1 VTRRALLLDFGG
13 VITTDFYGA
22 LRSFC
27 IREGLPEDAIEVT
40 LRTRPDI
47 QSVLKDAECGRVPQ
61 ADLESVLGE
70 ALGISA
76 DGLVRRAGTDLHP
89 CEQVLSLAARARERG
104 LPVGVLSNSWGSG
117 TDGYDAYAG
126 YDLDNRFDVVVISD
140 QVGMSKPDED
150 IYRLAA
156 AKLGV
161 VPEQCAFADDNPSYL
176 PPARALGMAVVHF
189 TTPDTGVPEIAAL
202 LGLSLFG

>member
-1 VTRRALLLDFGG
+1 MTRHALLLDFGG

-27 IREGLPEDAIEVT
+27 VREGLPEDAIEVT
-40 LRTRPDI
+40 LRTQPAIRAM
-47 QSVLKDAECGRVPQ
+47 LKDAECGRVPQ
-61 ADLESVLGE
+61 ADLEA
-70 ALGISA
+70 ALGGALGVSP
-76 DGLVRRAGTDLHP
+76 DGLVGRAGADLKP
-89 CEQVLSLAARARERG
+89 CEPVLGLAARTRQSG

-117 TDGYDAYAG
+117 ADGYDAYAG
-126 YDLDNRFDVVVISD
+126 YDLENRFDAVVISD

-161 VPEQCAFADDNPSYL
+161 APEECVFADDNPSYL

-189 TTPDTGVPEIAAL
+189 TAPDTGVAEIAGL
-202 LGLSLFG
+202 LGLA